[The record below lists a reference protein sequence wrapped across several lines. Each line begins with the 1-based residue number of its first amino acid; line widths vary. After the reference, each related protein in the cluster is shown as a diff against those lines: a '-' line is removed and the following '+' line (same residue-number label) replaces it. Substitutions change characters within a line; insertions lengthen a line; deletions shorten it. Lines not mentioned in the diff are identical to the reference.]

1 MNEQILA
8 RFLRDLV
15 STNTQFPYIESVK
28 LPQYPGHIFHIRV
41 EAEDIR
47 HLVESERI
55 YKSLNSITI
64 SSLPSG
70 APCSHCNGSGRE
82 P

>member
-15 STNTQFPYIESVK
+15 DTNTRFPYIESVK
-28 LPQYPGHIFHIRV
+28 LPQYPNLIFDIRI

-47 HLVESERI
+47 RLTESQRWN
-55 YKSLNSITI
+55 KALNSTTI
-64 SSLPSG
+64 SSMPSG
-70 APCSHCNGSGRE
+70 APCGCCNGSGRAT
-82 P
+82 